1 MRKSRLVLLWLCIH
15 LIPLAT
21 IAQGNYQINGQV
33 ISDKNITRAYLYT
46 FNKGRELLDSAEVKN
61 NTFQFSG
68 QVDKIQAAS
77 IGLKGSRRSVYFIL
91 EPAQMQ
97 VRLQEDWNQPST
109 VIGGIQNAIK
119 KGYELD
125 IASFQDSMRAL
136 GAAYE
141 HADEDG
147 KVKLG
152 MQMQVWNQKVDS
164 VRRDYLRAHP
174 ASLAVLDI
182 YRPYIPGMNYVELQE
197 LVNRIDRGLAY
208 APVYQELLG
217 IYERKKERNLVGQ
230 QAPAIHSKTI
240 AGKTFDLTSL
250 KGKTVLI
257 DFWASWCAPCR
268 IANRKLVPTYEKYR
282 SKGFEIVSVSMD
294 DKVHL
299 WKAAV
304 EKDGI
309 PWIQVADLIDLKSNK
324 AAAAYHVEQL
334 PTLFLIDENGI
345 VVKQNMNHEELLEF
359 LKLKYDE

>member
-1 MRKSRLVLLWLCIH
+1 MIKSRLVLFWICIY
-15 LIPLAT
+15 LIPLAA

-46 FNKGRELLDSAEVKN
+46 FDKGRKLLDSAEVKSN
-61 NTFQFSG
+61 AFQFSG
-68 QVDKIQAAS
+68 QVGKPLAAS
-77 IGLKGSRRSVYFIL
+77 IGFKGSKRSVHFIL
-91 EPAQMQ
+91 ESAQMQ
-97 VRLQEDWNQPST
+97 VRVQEDWNQPST
-109 VIGGIQNAIK
+109 VIGGTQNAIK

-125 IASFQDSMRAL
+125 VASFQDSMRSL

-141 HADEDG
+141 HADEEG

-152 MQMQVWNQKVDS
+152 TQMQVWNQKVDS
-164 VRRDYLRAHP
+164 VRKDYLIAHP
-174 ASLAVLDI
+174 SSFAVLDI
-182 YRPYIPGMNYVELQE
+182 YRPYLPTLNYVELQE
-197 LVNRIDRGLAY
+197 LVDRFDKGLAY
-208 APVYQELLG
+208 SLVYQVLLG
-217 IYERKKERNLVGQ
+217 IYERKKERNLVGK

-240 AGKTFDLTSL
+240 EGKVFNLSSL

-294 DKVHL
+294 DKDHL

-309 PWIQVADLIDLKSNK
+309 PWIQIADLIDLKSNK

-334 PTLFLIDENGI
+334 PTLFLMDENG
-345 VVKQNMNHEELLEF
+345 VVIKQNMNHEELLEF